1 MQAMGQQWQRVGGW
15 FVMVGCC
22 LLLLFSCGQ
31 TRSNDPSHADR
42 VIIGTIAA
50 ASTLDPADAYG
61 FWAGNLLYNLGD
73 RLYTYKLGSTD
84 LVPQLATAL
93 PTVSTDGLTYT
104 IPLRQ
109 GVVFHD
115 GTPFNAEAMAF
126 SLRRFMENAGSP
138 SFLLSDLIDTVKAT
152 NDTELTIT
160 LKRPFVAFPSLLA
173 FSGACAVSPAAYEI
187 GEGKF
192 KPKAFVGTGA
202 YKLVQVGTTTLRLDA
217 FDQYWG
223 EKPLNRGIDIQRFSS
238 PANLYLAFKSGNID
252 VAYQT
257 LDIDQA
263 LSLQRL
269 AAQRGWQVIPGQGIG
284 VYYLTLNLRSP
295 PLDRLDV
302 RQAIAAAIDRPLLQ
316 QRVFRGQVEPL
327 YSLIPPTLS
336 GQRGFKDR
344 YGDGNVSLVR
354 ELLSRAGYSASN
366 PLTVELWYRSNLITN
381 QLAASTIQAAVKLT
395 MGGIMAIDIKG
406 VDSAT
411 AYQNLDKGIYP
422 MFMLD
427 WSGDFL
433 DADSYLQP
441 FVECTEGSPTTG
453 CTAGSSALQGS
464 FYYSDTA
471 NRLIAQTRKTTDPS
485 ARQQLIRQLEDLV
498 TEEVPFIPL
507 WQTKDYLFVQ
517 RWIQGGQLSST
528 TQVPFW
534 TLQKS
539 AHLTSTPPRQRG
551 A

>member
-1 MQAMGQQWQRVGGW
+1 MVVLRQKWLGCWLAI
-15 FVMVGCC
+15 VGCC
-22 LLLLFSCGQ
+22 VLLLASCGNPANPDKIA
-31 TRSNDPSHADR
+31 SDR
-42 VIIGTIAA
+42 LIVGTIAN

-73 RLYTYKLGSTD
+73 RLYAYQLGTTT
-84 LVPQLATAL
+84 LIPQLAAAM
-93 PTVSTDGLTYT
+93 PTVSPDGLTYT

-109 GVVFHD
+109 DVQFHD
-115 GTPFNAEAMAF
+115 GTPFNAKAMAF

-138 SFLLSDLIDTVKAT
+138 SFLLADVIDTVTAT
-152 NDTELTIT
+152 TDDELTIK

-192 KPKAFVGTGA
+192 KPKEFVGTGP
-202 YKLVQVGTTTLRLDA
+202 YKLTQVGTTTLKLDV

-223 EKPLNRGIDIQRFSS
+223 EKPANRGIDIQKFSS
-238 PANLYLAFKSGNID
+238 AANLYLAFKSGGVD

-269 AAQRGWQVIPGQGIG
+269 APKRGWQVIAGQGIG
-284 VYYLTLNLRSP
+284 VYYLTLNVKSP
-295 PLDRLDV
+295 PLDQLKV

-327 YSLIPPTLS
+327 YSLVPPTLVGS
-336 GQRGFKDR
+336 QAGFKDR
-344 YGDGNVSLVR
+344 YGDGNQTR
-354 ELLSRAGYSASN
+354 ATELLTQAGYSVEK

-381 QLAASTIQAAVKLT
+381 QLAASTIRAAIKLK
-395 MGGIMAIDIKG
+395 MGGLMAIDLKG

-411 AYQNLDKGIYP
+411 AYQNLDKGTYP
-422 MFMLD
+422 MFLLD

-441 FVECTEGSPTTG
+441 FIDCSKGTVTTG
-453 CTAGSSALQGS
+453 CEEGSSALQGS
-464 FYYSDTA
+464 FYYSEVA
-471 NRLIAQTRKTTDPS
+471 NRLIAQARRELDPNQ
-485 ARQQLIRQLEDLV
+485 RQTFVRQLQDLV
-498 TEEVPFIPL
+498 VNDVPFIPL
-507 WQTKDYLFVQ
+507 WLTKEYLFVQ
-517 RWIQGGQLSST
+517 QGVRGGQLSAT

-534 TLQKS
+534 TMRRS
-539 AHLTSTPPRQRG
+539 
-551 A
+551 